1 MIPLIFNHMNNTK
14 ILTTSIALLLL
25 LVLCI
30 QSDNINSKFLK
41 LYHKEQNLITGKV
54 VSQYGQ
60 GIPAKLEIKIENYK
74 QSIESNKE
82 GIYTFSYAEGKLNQQ
97 YSVSISVTE
106 LSLGYVY
113 SNPIAQLNV
122 VLKDKVS
129 LPNIIMNEGGYG
141 ALVIKGSFN
150 EKLSDTH
157 LSLILEEEKQ
167 QLQTNAIT
175 TSTGQFEFHIFG
187 IKSLPKSALLSVLDN
202 NDQFEPIQSLPI
214 KLEGPASI
222 IQLKQIELQSSKSC
236 RLKGCKSCVPN
247 NQKCQECNFGY
258 KLDNNQL
265 CKFGNFKGV
274 GIANFQFQNY
284 GPMMKIVGTL
294 INQEFKPVPNTLI
307 CIKTDSLCVATGGTN
322 RFGDFEIEIITL
334 KQGQLQYQFSVGS
347 FKKEII
353 LYGNEFVLNLGK
365 IVIS

>member
-1 MIPLIFNHMNNTK
+1 MNYTK

-30 QSDNINSKFLK
+30 QNDNINSKFLK
-41 LYHKEQNLITGKV
+41 LYHKDQNLITGKV

-60 GIPAKLEIKIENYK
+60 GIPAKLEIKIENNK

-82 GIYTFSYAEGKLNQQ
+82 GIFTFSYAEGKLNQQ
-97 YSVSISVTE
+97 YSVSISITE

-122 VLKDKVS
+122 VLKDKVQ
-129 LPNIIMNEGGYG
+129 LPNVILNEGGYG

-157 LSLILEEEKQ
+157 LSLIIEEEKQ

-202 NDQFEPIQSLPI
+202 NEQFEPIQSLPI

-222 IQLKQIELQSSKSC
+222 IQLKQIELQSSKCNKLKEYLAC

-247 NQKCQECNFGY
+247 NQKCQECFFGY

-274 GIANFQFQNY
+274 GIANFQFQNF
-284 GPMMKIVGTL
+284 GPMTKIIGTL
-294 INQEFKPVPNTLI
+294 LNQEFKPVTNTLV
-307 CIKTDSLCVATGGTN
+307 CIKTDSLCVATGGSN
-322 RFGDFEIEIITL
+322 RFGNDLIISKVIL
-334 KQGQLQYQFSVGS
+334 KQKQQHQNTDNYNINLVQVVSKKRQYYMEMNTF
-347 FKKEII
+347 
-353 LYGNEFVLNLGK
+353 
-365 IVIS
+365 